1 MGAPASGAAAGQAGE
16 VIRCDLAG
24 DFAAWMAR
32 AGGSIALTTY
42 QAGKVV
48 LVGWDGRQVTILPR
62 NFDRAMGLAV
72 AGRRMLLA
80 TRHKLWVLADSPVL
94 AADFDETHPG
104 RYDALYLPRAT
115 FYIGG
120 INAHDVDFGAD
131 GPWVVNTRFSCLAA
145 PGLDYSFLPR
155 WHPPFITRLL
165 PEDRCHLNGLCM
177 EGGQPRYVTAF
188 GQSDEP
194 GGWRE
199 RRFDGGIV
207 IDVPSGET
215 LARGLCMPHSPR
227 LHDGALWVL
236 ASGRGELL
244 RLDRTDYRAEVVC
257 GLPGFVRGLDFV
269 GPYALIGLGTLRSK
283 HLFSGLPV
291 QTRHPELICGLAV
304 VDICSGQVVGRMDFK
319 EGCTEM
325 YDVRF
330 LPGVAR
336 PMILND
342 ERPETQ
348 HAVIAPDGAYW
359 IRPSDQG

>member
-1 MGAPASGAAAGQAGE
+1 MDGPPPGVPADPAGE

-24 DFAAWMAR
+24 DFAAWIAR
-32 AGGSIALTTY
+32 AGGSVALTTY

-48 LVGWDGRQVTILPR
+48 LVGWDGQQVTVLPR
-62 NFDRAMGLAV
+62 NFNRAMGLAV

-80 TRHKLWVLADSPVL
+80 TRHELWLLADSPAL
-94 AADFDETHPG
+94 AADFDEAQPG

-115 FYIGG
+115 FYIGE
-120 INAHDVDFGAD
+120 INAHDVDFGSD

-177 EGGQPRYVTAF
+177 EAGQPRFVTAL
-188 GQSDEP
+188 GESDEP

-207 IDVPSGET
+207 IDVPSGEIV
-215 LARGLCMPHSPR
+215 ARGLCMPHSPR
-227 LHDGALWVL
+227 IHDGALWVL
-236 ASGRGELL
+236 ASGAGELL
-244 RLDRTDYRAEVVC
+244 RLDRTNYQVEVVC

-291 QTRHPELICGLAV
+291 QARHSELICGVAV
-304 VDICSGQVVGRMDFK
+304 VDTRSGQVVGRMDFR

-330 LPGVAR
+330 LQGVAR

-342 ERPETQ
+342 ERPETPS
-348 HAVIAPDGAYW
+348 AVIAPDGAYW
-359 IRPSDQG
+359 IRLSDRG